1 MSRAIL
7 SLSALILVS
16 SLCAPAW
23 ALELGDDA
31 PPIAADKW
39 LKGDPVDL
47 AAGKGKHV
55 YILEFWATWCG
66 PCRESIPDLT
76 RLQRQHKDK
85 GLVVIGMTSGDE
97 NVEVA
102 ERFVKRMG
110 DRMAY
115 TVAYESKKT
124 RPTADAYMK
133 PFKVVGIPHAFII
146 DRQGKLVWQGHP
158 MLGMDAVIE
167 RVLEGESDI
176 KKLQEVGKAAMAA
189 KVKVF
194 EERQEALE
202 AYFEL
207 VGEADRL
214 EDSKKAGEKLLR
226 LFGDDLGMH
235 VQLADGILNNDDV
248 KTQDVELALAAATRA
263 NELSE
268 GIDTSV
274 LTLYALAQFTSGQ
287 VDKAVETQKKV
298 VELLE
303 GEKDLLRAAHKAL
316 ARYEAARKKS

>member
-1 MSRAIL
+1 MSRAGL
-7 SLSALILVS
+7 LASALILTLLLS
-16 SLCAPAW
+16 TASW
-23 ALELGDDA
+23 GLELGDDA
-31 PPIAADKW
+31 PPITADKW
-39 LKGDPVDL
+39 LKGEPVDL
-47 AAGKGKHV
+47 SAGKGKHV

-76 RLQRQHKDK
+76 RLQKQHKEK
-85 GLVVIGMTSGDE
+85 GLVVIGMTSGDD

-115 TVAYESKKT
+115 TIAYESKKT
-124 RPTADAYMK
+124 RRTADAYMK

-158 MLGMDAVIE
+158 MLGMDAVVE

-189 KVKVF
+189 KVKLF

-214 EDSKKAGEKLLR
+214 EASKQAGEKLLR

-235 VQLADGILNNDDV
+235 VQLADGILSNDDV
-248 KTQDVELALAAATRA
+248 KTRDVELALAAAARA
-263 NELSE
+263 NELSD
-268 GIDTSV
+268 GIDPGV

-298 VELLE
+298 VELLD
-303 GEKDLLRAAHKAL
+303 GEKEPLRAAHKAL
-316 ARYEAARKKS
+316 ARYEAARKKD